1 MLKLSKLLALAFL
14 LAVGTVISNG
24 GQAQASTLGI
34 DEVTS
39 LRAKVHA
46 EIEHAN
52 TEETS
57 NLNSTKSHWL
67 LVNDTAWKW
76 DESALSISEEMVNTH
91 YDKKPPH
98 DFDNDDEK
106 NTLKFDF

>member
-1 MLKLSKLLALAFL
+1 MLKLSKLFILAFL
-14 LAVGTVISNG
+14 FAVGTVVANG

-46 EIEHAN
+46 EIEQAN
-52 TEETS
+52 TEEMS
-57 NLNSTKSHWL
+57 NLNSSPSHWL

-76 DESALSISEEMVNTH
+76 DESVLSISEQMVNTH
-91 YDKKPPH
+91 YDKKPPR
-98 DFDNDDEK
+98 DYDGDDEK
-106 NTLKFDF
+106 NTLNFDF